1 MVSIDT
7 GFTCVPDLEPKL
19 PKKAKKKKKLLPA
32 GKLYKCVNYSNSVI
46 DGTEAKSV
54 QWKERYCL
62 VLPSNSGKAL
72 LAGYNFPLHF
82 NFLFPACLLRVLL
95 QVGEK

>member
-7 GFTCVPDLEPKL
+7 GFTCVLSLEPKL
-19 PKKAKKKKKLLPA
+19 PKSKKKKLLPA

-62 VLPSNSGKAL
+62 V
-72 LAGYNFPLHF
+72 
-82 NFLFPACLLRVLL
+82 FL
-95 QVGEK
+95 